1 MFARCL
7 VEFMIHDLLK
17 KLDFSEKEIE
27 VYLAIL
33 RNEKITPADLSKI
46 TKINRSTVYS
56 VVGDLVEKGVVSH
69 DISSPVKYLIAL
81 PIEELESIIRREEEE
96 IRKKKEI
103 VTSAISELKHITS
116 NKKYSAPQIRFV
128 SEKDIE
134 SFMKKQ
140 SPVWDES
147 MLKTDQTWWGFQDH
161 TYVENY
167 AHYIDWYWSRAPE
180 EINLKL
186 ITNKSNIEKVMEEK
200 KYPRRKIKYFK
211 KKVPFTATTWV
222 IGDYIV
228 MVSTNERPFYLIEI
242 HNAELA
248 KNQRELF
255 KFLWGVV

>member
-1 MFARCL
+1 
-7 VEFMIHDLLK
+7 MIHDLLK

-56 VVGDLVEKGVVSH
+56 VVGELVEKGIVSH
-69 DISSPVKYLIAL
+69 DLTSPVKYLVAL
-81 PIEELESIIRREEEE
+81 PIEDLENIVKKEE
-96 IRKKKEI
+96 IELARKKD
-103 VTSAISELKHITS
+103 VVSSAISELKHITS
-116 NKKYSAPQIRFV
+116 NKKYSAPKIRFIA
-128 SEKDIE
+128 EGDIE
-134 SFMKKQ
+134 SFMINQ

-147 MLKTDQTWWGFQDH
+147 MLEADAVWWGFQDH

-167 AHYIDWYWSRAPE
+167 ANYIDWYWSRADE
-180 EINLKL
+180 GIKLKL
-186 ITNKSNIEKVMEEK
+186 ITNKSTIEKVMEEK

-211 KKVPFTATTWV
+211 KKVPFTATTW
-222 IGDYIV
+222 ILGEYIV
-228 MVSTNERPFYLIEI
+228 MIVTNERPFYAIEI